1 MRCVGILHREEAMHM
16 VEQISLQLMFFMFI
30 QLVLTTIIASI
41 LAITLIVVV
50 RKNDNKNASL
60 LGR

>member
-1 MRCVGILHREEAMHM
+1 M
-16 VEQISLQLMFFMFI
+16 VIEQIYFQLMFLMFI

-41 LAITLIVVV
+41 LAIALIVIA

-60 LGR
+60 PDR

>member
-1 MRCVGILHREEAMHM
+1 M
-16 VEQISLQLMFFMFI
+16 VIEQISLQLMFCMFI
-30 QLVLTTIIASI
+30 QLVLTTIIAII
-41 LAITLIVVV
+41 LAIPLIVIL